1 LNEYIVIPFFLVFLI
16 FTCVVLYISFANR
29 KFKIG
34 EKSSPFWFYLIAFT
48 AAEILTALLQPFIG
62 LLCHSVIFITL
73 LIVGVSINETRSQN
87 LTIALSL
94 VPLIRIMSLSM
105 PLVNIPQIYWFLL
118 IYFPLFIA
126 AVVVMWMTG
135 LTRRKIGLI
144 SNGLPLQIGF
154 GIVTGIAFGIVE
166 FYILRPQPL
175 VQEFVAGQ
183 IWLPALIL
191 LFTTGL
197 IEEIIFR
204 GVLQQIAE
212 PAIGRLGLVYV
223 STIFAILHIGQLSIL
238 DIIFVFIVALIFAAF
253 VKRTGSL
260 IGVTLSHSFLNI
272 ILYLIAPFILG

>member
-1 LNEYIVIPFFLVFLI
+1 
-16 FTCVVLYISFANR
+16 
-29 KFKIG
+29 
-34 EKSSPFWFYLIAFT
+34 
-48 AAEILTALLQPFIG
+48 
-62 LLCHSVIFITL
+62 
-73 LIVGVSINETRSQN
+73 
-87 LTIALSL
+87 
-94 VPLIRIMSLSM
+94 
-105 PLVNIPQIYWFLL
+105 
-118 IYFPLFIA
+118 
-126 AVVVMWMTG
+126 
-135 LTRRKIGLI
+135 LI

-191 LFTTGL
+191 LLTTGL